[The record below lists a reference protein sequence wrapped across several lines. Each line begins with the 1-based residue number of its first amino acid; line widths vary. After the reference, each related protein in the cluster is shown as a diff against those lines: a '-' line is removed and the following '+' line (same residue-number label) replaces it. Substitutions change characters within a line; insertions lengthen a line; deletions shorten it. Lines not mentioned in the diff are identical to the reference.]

1 MSKKRIKLSDQ
12 IRRAVDAS
20 GISRYRISKE
30 LGISESTMS
39 RFMAGLGGLSM
50 EYLDA
55 LADLLEMNLAAYKPK
70 RLAEKPTRANPE
82 RKRDRRPSA
91 GKEKTND

>member
-12 IRRAVDAS
+12 IRRAVNAS

-55 LADLLEMNLAAYKPK
+55 LADLLEMNLAAFTPK
-70 RLAEKPTRANPE
+70 RLREKPTRANPE
-82 RKRDRRPSA
+82 RKRGERRSL
-91 GKEKTND
+91 GKEKAND